1 MVELHCHSIF
11 SDGELIPSELVRY
24 AESLGYRGV
33 IITDHVDMTNLELIA
48 ERFKNSTQSLS
59 YRIPILW
66 GVEVPH
72 VPPAFIGEVVKAAR
86 SLGAKLIIGH
96 GETIVEP
103 VAEGT
108 NRAFIEAGVDILAHP
123 GLITSEDARMAA
135 EKGVFLELTTR
146 KGHAYTNG
154 HVLKIGKEAGARFV
168 VCNDSHTYGDM
179 LPEEMVLKVL
189 MGAGLSIE
197 EAKLVVLESEKLFER
212 TVSR

>member
-59 YRIPILW
+59 SGIPVLW
-66 GVEVPH
+66 GVEVTH

-96 GETIVEP
+96 GESIVEP

-154 HVLKIGKEAGARFV
+154 HVLKIGKEVGARFV

-189 MGAGLSIE
+189 MGTGLSIE